1 MGTPT
6 GALQYSPE
14 RTYEVGGKSGET
26 RNAVFGILNVSGESF
41 SRRRVW
47 SHPRRFIRF
56 KKMEVTDHFD

>member
-6 GALQYSPE
+6 WALQYPPE
-14 RTYEVGGKSGET
+14 MTYDVGGKSGET
-26 RNAVFGILNVSGESF
+26 RNAVFGILNVSGESI

-56 KKMEVTDHFD
+56 